1 MNVNLLHN
9 GYMYKGQLIAKNV
22 IYKDQ
27 LIAKRFYIKSNL
39 WQNGCI
45 YRLTYRKT
53 VETSVVKT
61 RL

>member
-1 MNVNLLHN
+1 VNVNLLHD
-9 GYMYKGQLIAKNV
+9 GYMYKGQIIAK
-22 IYKDQ
+22 Q
-27 LIAKRFYIKSNL
+27 FYIKSNL

>member
-9 GYMYKGQLIAKNV
+9 GYMYKGQLIAKHV

-27 LIAKRFYIKSNL
+27 LIAKPNF

-45 YRLTYRKT
+45 YRLAYRKT